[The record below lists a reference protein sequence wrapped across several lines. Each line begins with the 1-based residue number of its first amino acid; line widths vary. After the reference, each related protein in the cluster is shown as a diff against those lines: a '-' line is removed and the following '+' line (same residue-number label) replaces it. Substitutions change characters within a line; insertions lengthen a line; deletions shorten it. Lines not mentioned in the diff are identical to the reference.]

1 MSTQAVEIQVLGR
14 TLRVNCPTGQEDA
27 LREAARDFDQRLQD
41 LSERTNISN
50 AEQLLM
56 FTGLNI
62 CNELHGE
69 RKEQQGNDSNLS
81 NRINELA
88 ESLDK
93 ALQNQPKR

>member
-14 TLRVNCPTGQEDA
+14 ILRVNCPEGQEQA
-27 LREAARDFDQRLQD
+27 LREAAADFDQRLKD

-62 CNELHGE
+62 CNELHSE
-69 RKEQQGNDSNLS
+69 RKSHSGSALNLS
-81 NRINELA
+81 NKINELT

>member
-1 MSTQAVEIQVLGR
+1 MSTQAVEIQVMGR

-27 LREAARDFDQRLQD
+27 LREAAIDFDQRLQD

-50 AEQLLM
+50 VEQLLM

-62 CNELHGE
+62 CNELHSE
-69 RKEQQGNDSNLS
+69 RREHQGSDSNLS
-81 NRINELA
+81 NRISELA

>member
-14 TLRVNCPTGQEDA
+14 TLKVNCPVGQEEA
-27 LREAARDFDQRLQD
+27 LREAAQDFDQRLKD

-62 CNELHGE
+62 CNELHKE
-69 RKEQQGNDSNLS
+69 RKEQRGNDSNLS
-81 NRINELA
+81 NRISELA

>member
-14 TLRVNCPTGQEDA
+14 ILKVNCPTGQEDA
-27 LREAARDFDQRLQD
+27 LREAAKDFDQRLQD
-41 LSERTNISN
+41 LSERTKINN

-62 CNELHGE
+62 CNELHQQ
-69 RKEQQGNDSNLS
+69 RHEQQGNDSNLS
-81 NRINELA
+81 NRINALA